1 MEERYRTLLEVT
13 EAISAHRDL
22 KVLFKELAK
31 RLPSVVPFE
40 FIGLILHDPIRD
52 VMRSHIL
59 ETTQGEHVPDGIE
72 LTMEESA
79 SAWVLRNQQQLVMPC
94 LDEETRFPKV
104 VAILQGL
111 KVQSCCFLPLT
122 TAVRRLGAIG
132 FGSMTPHVFGDS
144 ELEFLNHVAKLVSVA
159 VDDVLVHQEARTAQQ
174 QLAHERDRL
183 RLLLEVTESIV
194 SYRDLNLL
202 LNDLANRLPHIVPFD
217 FIYVALHDSACEVMR
232 LWLLFTVTPPSNI
245 QPGLETPVDEAP
257 GGLVWR
263 TQQPLV
269 VDDVSQEHRFPKL
282 MSLFR
287 ENGVQSFCVVP
298 LTTAQ
303 RRLGAMGF
311 GSVQKKVY
319 QEAEIAFMQQVA
331 KQVAVAVDNVLHDE
345 SAQSAQQQLAQK
357 RDRQRLLLEVN
368 NAVVTH
374 LDLDALFV
382 AVSACLRK
390 VIQHDGSSLLLCD
403 AETGEWRIRV
413 LDFSTNESFIERGRT
428 ESVSW
433 SPSCVAIDTGK
444 PTVCLEKDLQEKSAI
459 SDIAR
464 DLLARGVKSFCSVPL
479 LSHKRPLGALNIGR
493 RQHAGFTPEDVELLS
508 QVAQQIALAVEN
520 AVAYKQIAQ
529 LKDKLTE
536 EKLYLEEEI
545 QTEYN
550 FEEII
555 GDSQAIRLVLKEV
568 QTVARTDSTVMILGE
583 TGTGKELIARALHN
597 HSDRR
602 DRTFVKLNCAAI
614 PMGLLESELFG
625 HEKGAFTG
633 AIATKI
639 GRFEL
644 ADRGTIFLD
653 EVGEIPLELQVK
665 LLRAC
670 KNRSSNVWEA
680 PRRFM

>member
-59 ETTQGEHVPDGIE
+59 ETNQVEHVPDGIE

-144 ELEFLNHVAKLVSVA
+144 ELGFLNHVAKLVSIA

-202 LNDLANRLPHIVPFD
+202 LNDLANRLPDIVPFD

-232 LWLLFTVTPPSNI
+232 LWLLFTVAPSNI

-282 MSLFR
+282 MTLFR

-345 SAQSAQQQLAQK
+345 SAQSAQQQLAQE

-428 ESVSW
+428 
-433 SPSCVAIDTGK
+433 
-444 PTVCLEKDLQEKSAI
+444 
-459 SDIAR
+459 
-464 DLLARGVKSFCSVPL
+464 
-479 LSHKRPLGALNIGR
+479 
-493 RQHAGFTPEDVELLS
+493 
-508 QVAQQIALAVEN
+508 
-520 AVAYKQIAQ
+520 
-529 LKDKLTE
+529 
-536 EKLYLEEEI
+536 
-545 QTEYN
+545 
-550 FEEII
+550 
-555 GDSQAIRLVLKEV
+555 
-568 QTVARTDSTVMILGE
+568 
-583 TGTGKELIARALHN
+583 
-597 HSDRR
+597 
-602 DRTFVKLNCAAI
+602 
-614 PMGLLESELFG
+614 
-625 HEKGAFTG
+625 
-633 AIATKI
+633 
-639 GRFEL
+639 
-644 ADRGTIFLD
+644 
-653 EVGEIPLELQVK
+653 
-665 LLRAC
+665 
-670 KNRSSNVWEA
+670 
-680 PRRFM
+680 